1 MVKLNK
7 NIKKS
12 LQALPSMGMAF
23 IVLGVLLLA
32 ASFALNIK
40 GNIILFTG
48 LFFILAGVAGFIYS
62 IKKG

>member
-1 MVKLNK
+1 MAKMNK

-32 ASFALNIK
+32 SRATSSSLQDC
-40 GNIILFTG
+40 
-48 LFFILAGVAGFIYS
+48 S
-62 IKKG
+62 SS